1 MLLLLQLKKKKKT
14 VLIYIY
20 IVQPSL
26 LLAILDWVW
35 GSNCY
40 AGTKN
45 GSNFSSISFGIIKLE
60 QNALPLLH
68 IPNINKILA
77 RLHF

>member
-1 MLLLLQLKKKKKT
+1 MLLLLQLKKKKKP
-14 VLIYIY
+14 IYIY

-60 QNALPLLH
+60 KNALPLLH